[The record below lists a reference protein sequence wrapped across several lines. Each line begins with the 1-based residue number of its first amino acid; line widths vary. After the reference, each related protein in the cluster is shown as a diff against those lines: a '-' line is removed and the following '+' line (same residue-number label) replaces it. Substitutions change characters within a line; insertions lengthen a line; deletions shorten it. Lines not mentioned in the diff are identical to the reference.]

1 MHHTY
6 HLPQTEAVKWV
17 PFIVSMMEVI
27 ILVKLMVDLGKM
39 LKEWAP
45 TSKAPTRVV
54 PAAVIRFFAL
64 FMADMKAVR
73 GNLGRT
79 SEVSGAKA
87 QKTFGFTFIPVKDS
101 LIASAEAV
109 KGS

>member
-1 MHHTY
+1 MMHVAAID
-6 HLPQTEAVKWV
+6 LEAAKGERFAAAAGS
-17 PFIVSMMEVI
+17 PYI
-27 ILVKLMVDLGKM
+27 VDLGKM
-39 LKEWAP
+39 LKEWDP
-45 TSKAPTRVV
+45 QSKAPTRVV
-54 PAAVIRFFAL
+54 PAALIRFFAL

-87 QKTFGFTFIPVKDS
+87 QKTFGFTFIPVSDS